1 MEQRH
6 NKGLVSVPLGLMP
19 MRRVAV
25 IGGGLVGFSTAVCI
39 SKSLPRCSVT
49 VIADKFTPN
58 TTGDVAAGMLIPHR
72 YPDTPI
78 EQQKRWFQE
87 TFSYLLTICN
97 SAEAADAG
105 IHLLSGW
112 QIHQTAPEEK
122 FPFWADIVLGFRIMS
137 MAELEKFPEHQ
148 FGQAFTTLKCDSQRY
163 LRWLESRLRENGG
176 QIEDRKIT
184 DVWELHGH
192 YDVIV
197 NCSGL
202 GARALVGDSK
212 LHPVRGQVLKVQAPW
227 VTHFIRV
234 SDGSTYIYP
243 GMSSVTLGG
252 TRQKDDWRLSTD
264 ATASQ
269 NILNRCCALEP
280 SLKKAY
286 AITEHV
292 GLRPTRSAIRVEKE
306 VLLRGSYQLP
316 VIHNYGHGGGGFSVH
331 WGTAREATHLV
342 EELIASL
349 RGSSAKA
356 KL

>member
-1 MEQRH
+1 
-6 NKGLVSVPLGLMP
+6 MP
-19 MRRVAV
+19 ARRVAV

-39 SKSLPRCSVT
+39 SKCLPQCSVT

-58 TTGDVAAGMLIPHR
+58 TTSDVAAGILIPHP

-78 EQQKRWFQE
+78 GLQKRWFQE

-112 QIHQTAPEEK
+112 QICQTAPEEK
-122 FPFWADIVLGFRIMS
+122 FPFWADVVLGFRIMTE
-137 MAELEKFPEHQ
+137 AELEKFPEHH

-163 LRWLESRLRENGG
+163 LRWLESRLRGLG
-176 QIEDRKIT
+176 HQMEDRKIT
-184 DVWELHGH
+184 DLWELHGH

-202 GARALVGDSK
+202 GARTLVGDSE
-212 LHPVRGQVLKVQAPW
+212 LYPVRGQVLKVQAPW

-234 SDGSTYIYP
+234 GDGSTYIYP
-243 GMSSVTLGG
+243 GMCSVTLGG
-252 TRQKDDWRLSTD
+252 TRQKDDWRLSVDST
-264 ATASQ
+264 TSQ
-269 NILNRCCALEP
+269 DILNRCCTLEP

-286 AITEHV
+286 GITEYV

-306 VLLRGSYQLP
+306 MLLRNGSQLP
-316 VIHNYGHGGGGFSVH
+316 VVHNYGHGGGGFSVH
-331 WGTAREATHLV
+331 WGTAQEATHLV
-342 EELIASL
+342 EELIVPLQGSL
-349 RGSSAKA
+349 AKA